1 MPRDFRYEEEAR
13 QILSLY
19 EKEQTEPLTKEEY
32 TWLAERGCV
41 KINEGRDG
49 SFHAVWPIL
58 VLATKE
64 VQDRL
69 LAIGDHARER
79 HRDEFVALLASY
91 AERVMQS
98 VPTHL
103 KKVKEY
109 ELQSVFQSDGWF
121 LLHCLLVL
129 LHNGKLEEPN
139 PSQRKS
145 LMIVVTHE

>member
-1 MPRDFRYEEEAR
+1 MKIA
-13 QILSLY
+13 LY
-19 EKEQTEPLTKEEY
+19 
-32 TWLAERGCV
+32 G
-41 KINEGRDG
+41 G
-49 SFHAVWPIL
+49 SFDPVHAAHIEVAKTALRKQVADVVWMIPTYQNPWKTQ
-58 VLATKE
+58 AS
-64 VQDRL
+64 
-69 LAIGDHARER
+69 
-79 HRDEFVALLASY
+79 ASY

-145 LMIVVTHE
+145 LMTVVTHE